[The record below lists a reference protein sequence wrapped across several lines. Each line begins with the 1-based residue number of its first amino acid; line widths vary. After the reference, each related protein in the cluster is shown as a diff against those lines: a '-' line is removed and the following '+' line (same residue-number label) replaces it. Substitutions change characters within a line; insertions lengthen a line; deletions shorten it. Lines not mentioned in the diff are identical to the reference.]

1 MESVINV
8 ENFYFAYKKSDLVL
22 RDINFEIKKGSFT
35 VITGPSGA
43 GKTTLCK
50 AMTGIVPYYMG
61 GRYSGDVKI
70 NGEST
75 KGKRVSD
82 IAMRVGFIM
91 EDYESQL
98 VSLTAGEEIAFSLLN
113 HGFAP
118 HEVEE
123 RTRQALED
131 VGLPGRESY
140 QLDELSG
147 GQRQRLLLAA
157 TLAVHPE
164 IIVLD
169 EPVSAMDPD
178 GARSLYKL
186 VDKIHKQYGTTIIA
200 VEHRV
205 DYVLPYVTDM
215 IVLNDG
221 ELVAAEPLRLLLLKC
236 TKIPHCVR
244 YCRHCGRLSWAWR
257 KSLAWIWAIGAAK
270 RMRWLIFAPM
280 GLLRQKGEL
289 TDVRSK
295 GCQFRLYART
305 ACNQGYGLQDR
316 GRRIC
321 GAAGT

>member
-1 MESVINV
+1 MESVINL

-98 VSLTAGEEIAFSLLN
+98 
-113 HGFAP
+113 
-118 HEVEE
+118 
-123 RTRQALED
+123 
-131 VGLPGRESY
+131 
-140 QLDELSG
+140 DELSG

-215 IVLNDG
+215 IVLNEG
-221 ELVAAEPLRLLLLKC
+221 ELVAADAFEAAAPKMYENPALRPLLPSLWQIKLGLEEKLGVDLGDWRSEEDALADFR
-236 TKIPHCVR
+236 TYGIVAAE
-244 YCRHCGRLSWAWR
+244 GRA
-257 KSLAWIWAIGAAK
+257 
-270 RMRWLIFAPM
+270 
-280 GLLRQKGEL
+280 
-289 TDVRSK
+289 D
-295 GCQFRLYART
+295 
-305 ACNQGYGLQDR
+305 
-316 GRRIC
+316 
-321 GAAGT
+321 

>member
-50 AMTGIVPYYMG
+50 AMTMG

-118 HEVEE
+118 HEVAE

-215 IVLNDG
+215 IVLNEG
-221 ELVAAEPLRLLLLKC
+221 ELVAAD
-236 TKIPHCVR
+236 
-244 YCRHCGRLSWAWR
+244 
-257 KSLAWIWAIGAAK
+257 AIASAA
-270 RMRWLIFAPM
+270 AV
-280 GLLRQKGEL
+280 
-289 TDVRSK
+289 TVAD
-295 GCQFRLYART
+295 
-305 ACNQGYGLQDR
+305 
-316 GRRIC
+316 
-321 GAAGT
+321 

>member
-1 MESVINV
+1 MENVIQL

-22 RDINFEIKKGSFT
+22 KNININIKKGSFT
-35 VITGPSGA
+35 MLAGPSGA

-61 GRYSGDVKI
+61 GRYSGEVKVL
-70 NGEST
+70 GEST

-98 VSLTAGEEIAFSLLN
+98 VSLTAGEEVAFSLLN
-113 HGFAP
+113 HGFSPA
-118 HEVEE
+118 EVEQ
-123 RTRQALED
+123 RTRKALED

-178 GARSLYKL
+178 GAISLYKL
-186 VDKIHKQYGTTIIA
+186 VYDIHKMYGTTVVV
-200 VEHRV
+200 VEHRT
-205 DYVLPYVTDM
+205 DYLLPYITDL
-215 IVLNDG
+215 VALKDG
-221 ELVAAEPLRLLLLKC
+221 EVVASDSFEIAAPKMYADPQLRCLLPSLWQVKLGLEDSFD
-236 TKIPHCVR
+236 I
-244 YCRHCGRLSWAWR
+244 RLGNWR
-257 KSLAWIWAIGAAK
+257 CEQDA
-270 RMRWLIFAPM
+270 
-280 GLLRQKGEL
+280 L
-289 TDVRSK
+289 TDLRAF
-295 GCQFRLYART
+295 GFQ
-305 ACNQGYGLQDR
+305 
-316 GRRIC
+316 RR
-321 GAAGT
+321 ADL

>member
-1 MESVINV
+1 MESVIKL
-8 ENFYFAYKKSDLVL
+8 ENFYFAYKKADLVL
-22 RDINFEIKKGSFT
+22 QDIDLEIKKGSFT
-35 VITGPSGA
+35 VLTGPSGA

-61 GRYSGDVKI
+61 GRYSGDVKV
-70 NGEST
+70 NGIST
-75 KGKRVSD
+75 KEQRVSD

-118 HEVEE
+118 TEIAE
-123 RTRQALED
+123 RTRKALED

-178 GARSLYKL
+178 GAMALYEL
-186 VDKIHKQYGTTIIA
+186 VYDIHKRYGTTIIA
-200 VEHRV
+200 VEHRM
-205 DYVLPYVTDM
+205 DYLLPYVTDM
-215 IVLNDG
+215 IVLKEGQLIAADTYEAAAPKMYDDP
-221 ELVAAEPLRLLLLKC
+221 ELRPLLPTLWQIKLGLEEHLGVSLGSWRSEANALADFTAYGITAKEEGRAE
-236 TKIPHCVR
+236 
-244 YCRHCGRLSWAWR
+244 
-257 KSLAWIWAIGAAK
+257 
-270 RMRWLIFAPM
+270 
-280 GLLRQKGEL
+280 
-289 TDVRSK
+289 
-295 GCQFRLYART
+295 
-305 ACNQGYGLQDR
+305 
-316 GRRIC
+316 
-321 GAAGT
+321 